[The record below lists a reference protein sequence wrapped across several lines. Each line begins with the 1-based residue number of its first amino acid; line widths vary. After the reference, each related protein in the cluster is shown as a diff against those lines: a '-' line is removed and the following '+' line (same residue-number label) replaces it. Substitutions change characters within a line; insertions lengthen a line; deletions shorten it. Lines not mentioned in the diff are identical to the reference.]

1 MPKPNAFS
9 FEERTL
15 FNELFHNN
23 QQQKDS
29 FNTAFSQLTGHTIVD
44 LKEHITHQVVLEALH
59 GLENYLQDK
68 RYSTTAKKRV
78 FMVVYE
84 SVQNLEFSWKAAAL
98 KIIDSSDSFIVYS
111 VLTEKIATETRWLQ
125 DVKLAQRIIHKINTL
140 SRQELRNIKINIL
153 KNNYSDEH
161 LVYSGWLNVGLR
173 ITSPLTY
180 HFDLLESETC
190 ALRVIAKI
198 AKF

>member
-1 MPKPNAFS
+1 MPKPNEFS
-9 FEERTL
+9 LEERTL
-15 FNELFHNN
+15 FNELFSNN
-23 QQQKDS
+23 PQQKDH
-29 FNTAFSQLTGHTIVD
+29 FNQDFSQLTGHTIVD

-68 RYSTTAKKRV
+68 SYSITAKKRV

-84 SVQNLEFSWKAAAL
+84 SVQNLEFSWKAAEL

-111 VLTEKIATETRWLQ
+111 LLTEKITTEARWLQ
-125 DVKLAQRIIHKINTL
+125 DVKLAQRIIQKINTL
-140 SRQELRNIKINIL
+140 SRQALRSIKINIL
-153 KNNYSDEH
+153 KNNYSDDH

-173 ITSPLTY
+173 ITPPLTY

-190 ALRVIAKI
+190 ALRIIAKI
-198 AKF
+198 TKH